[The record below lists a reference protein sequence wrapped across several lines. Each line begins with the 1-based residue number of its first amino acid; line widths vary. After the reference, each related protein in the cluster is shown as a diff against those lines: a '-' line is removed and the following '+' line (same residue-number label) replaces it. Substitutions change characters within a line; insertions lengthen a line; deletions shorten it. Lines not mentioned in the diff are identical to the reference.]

1 MGPKRTTPRF
11 ESFDDALRYQAAQ
24 SSTSRLVFAEQD
36 NRKIGYPELLRL
48 AARMA
53 AGLQSLGIAAGAR
66 VALVM
71 TPSAETVA
79 ALIALLR
86 LQATTVPLV
95 YRGRLRPGSQP
106 FVASEQTLRMNQPEL
121 LLSPRQ
127 ELPSYETLTAGL
139 PHVMRT
145 EPIEALAE
153 GPSEQ
158 PMQSR
163 CEPWLGPALIQ
174 MSSGST
180 AISKAIWLTESNL
193 LSNVAAI
200 HERLDG
206 SASDN
211 VFCWLPLNHDMGL
224 VGGLLTTL
232 YAGASLTLG
241 SPQKFIQDPVSW
253 IAGMSQDRSTT
264 TMGPPS
270 AYALSR
276 EKAVLA
282 PERLAD
288 CDLSNLRV
296 AMVGAEPVSHSFC
309 SAFQET
315 MSQYGLRHNVLQ
327 PCYGLAENCVAVTLR
342 EPFAAVAVRHFDR
355 TALEQSRLVLAAD
368 ASPQAVT
375 LVGNGPAVRGSE
387 VLIGEPQAGGS
398 DPGVVGEIHIRGSAR
413 AARIVCSDGTPIEP
427 SSDGWIPTGD
437 LGAWVDGE
445 LYIVGRTKEI
455 IKRGGA
461 TLAPFDIESTVAEL
475 VGVSVGAVAAVGL
488 PDEETGREE
497 VIVLI
502 EGSRKDASELETKI
516 RLGVLQTFHLP
527 LLDVLF
533 IRPGM
538 LARTMSGKVKRAEV
552 RRAYQDG
559 RFSRPA
565 RGS

>member
-1 MGPKRTTPRF
+1 MGPKRTTLRF

-36 NRKIGYPELLRL
+36 NRKIGYPELLQL

-79 ALIALLR
+79 ALIALFR
-86 LQATTVPLV
+86 LQVTTVPLV

-106 FVASEQTLRMNQPEL
+106 FVASEQTLRMNRPEL

-127 ELPSYETLTAGL
+127 ELPSYETLIAGL

-153 GPSEQ
+153 GRSEE

-163 CEPWLGPALIQ
+163 RESWLGPALIQ

-276 EKAVLA
+276 EKAILS
-282 PERLAD
+282 PERLAS

-296 AMVGAEPVSHSFC
+296 AMVGAEPVSHTFC

-375 LVGNGPAVRGSE
+375 LVGNGPHCLWFRSPDWRTSRRRLGPE
-387 VLIGEPQAGGS
+387 CRRRNTHPWIGESGSNCLFGWHAHRAVNRWMDPHRRSGSMGGRRTLHRWENQGDHQARRHYPRSVRHRIHGR
-398 DPGVVGEIHIRGSAR
+398 GVDRGF
-413 AARIVCSDGTPIEP
+413 
-427 SSDGWIPTGD
+427 
-437 LGAWVDGE
+437 
-445 LYIVGRTKEI
+445 GRC
-455 IKRGGA
+455 RGGGG
-461 TLAPFDIESTVAEL
+461 P
-475 VGVSVGAVAAVGL
+475 
-488 PDEETGREE
+488 
-497 VIVLI
+497 
-502 EGSRKDASELETKI
+502 
-516 RLGVLQTFHLP
+516 
-527 LLDVLF
+527 
-533 IRPGM
+533 
-538 LARTMSGKVKRAEV
+538 SG
-552 RRAYQDG
+552 
-559 RFSRPA
+559 
-565 RGS
+565 